1 MKRYLFAVLFMIA
14 CIGSMQAQDS
24 YIVKVMR
31 FVMHDIGGSPIAD
44 YFIHNPDTTHW
55 RNPKSFEQSVLSVTT
70 EDLNEEQKN
79 EKLRLLG
86 FFCNPKI
93 VKYQMGG
100 LVEVNTKRS
109 LYTKNGIDL
118 RYRKFVKDYYDK
130 VNKELQMRRQSAP
143 FDENATAEQFKEAE
157 KRYSR
162 LVKE

>member
-1 MKRYLFAVLFMIA
+1 MKRYLLAVVFLLSVFGILN
-14 CIGSMQAQDS
+14 AQDVFS
-24 YIVKVMR
+24 VSVHT
-31 FVMHDIGGSPIAD
+31 FAMHDVGGNPIAD
-44 YFIHNPDTTHW
+44 YFILDSDTTHW
-55 RNPKSFEQSVLSVTT
+55 RNPKSLEQSVLCAIT

-100 LVEVNTKRS
+100 LVEVNMKRR

-130 VNKELQMRRQSAP
+130 VNMELQMRRQSAP
-143 FDENATAEQFKEAE
+143 FDENATAEQFKEAQ

>member
-1 MKRYLFAVLFMIA
+1 MKRYLFAVAFLLSIF
-14 CIGSMQAQDS
+14 CIMNAQDMFS
-24 YIVKVMR
+24 VSVHT
-31 FVMHDIGGSPIAD
+31 FVMHDVGGSPIAD

-55 RNPKSFEQSVLSVTT
+55 RNPKSLEQSVLCVTT

-143 FDENATAEQFKEAE
+143 FDENATAEQFKEAQ
-157 KRYSR
+157 KKYSR

>member
-1 MKRYLFAVLFMIA
+1 MKRYLFFVLFMVA

-55 RNPKSFEQSVLSVTT
+55 RNPNSLEQSVLCITT
-70 EDLNEEQKN
+70 EDLNEEQKT

-93 VKYQMGG
+93 VKYEMDG
-100 LVEVNTKRS
+100 LVEVNPHCRQF
-109 LYTKNGIDL
+109 L
-118 RYRKFVKDYYDK
+118 
-130 VNKELQMRRQSAP
+130 LQ
-143 FDENATAEQFKEAE
+143 
-157 KRYSR
+157 
-162 LVKE
+162 L